1 MVKSKIMLP
10 VEITKDVI
18 NRLKSIGGQTEG
30 LVRMLEKD
38 EDPEKILTQFKA
50 VQSAMDK
57 TYYLLLDEVY
67 RKVLA
72 IKIVEAINACPG
84 NCGNE
89 DKIELIRQQFP
100 DFTPD
105 ELTAKMKEI
114 TNYKKKIDR
123 YNEENKKSCE

>member
-1 MVKSKIMLP
+1 MLP